1 MDKLFHHSN
10 GDMINYLGIMVKQLV
25 YYYHLKV
32 LFQMNIGCM
41 MLIYKIIMVIVS
53 EVIYIN
59 KMFIKVIHQMIN
71 YKIAPKIRIPIL
83 SL

>member
-41 MLIYKIIMVIVS
+41 MLIYKIIMVIVL

-59 KMFIKVIHQMIN
+59 IITYIKMDNLNSMFKL
-71 YKIAPKIRIPIL
+71 IL
-83 SL
+83 NKKHVVYV

>member
-1 MDKLFHHSN
+1 MVLFHHNN

-41 MLIYKIIMVIVS
+41 MLILKIIMVIVS
-53 EVIYIN
+53 KVIYMIIIIYIKMDNLNLMFKLILN
-59 KMFIKVIHQMIN
+59 KKHVV
-71 YKIAPKIRIPIL
+71 YV
-83 SL
+83 

>member
-41 MLIYKIIMVIVS
+41 MLIYKIIMVQL
-53 EVIYIN
+53 
-59 KMFIKVIHQMIN
+59 QMIHLEEIHLFN
-71 YKIAPKIRIPIL
+71 KL
-83 SL
+83 

>member
-10 GDMINYLGIMVKQLV
+10 GDMINYLGITVKQLA

-59 KMFIKVIHQMIN
+59 IITYIKMDNLNSMFKL
-71 YKIAPKIRIPIL
+71 IL
-83 SL
+83 NKKHVVYV